1 MENLKTAYKDIATLL
16 DVHLIEI
23 NKDIEHIFDRLDI
36 ETDDQ
41 EDIKDNLEDLLTDLE
56 DKSQQYY
63 DKALYKSLVK

>member
-56 DKSQQYY
+56 DKSSQYY
-63 DKALYKSLVK
+63 DNSL

>member
-63 DKALYKSLVK
+63 DKAL

>member
-36 ETDDQ
+36 EKDDQ

-63 DKALYKSLVK
+63 DKAL